1 MNPSDIHRDLGRMEG
16 RLDAVEDR
24 LSEMKA
30 VLERI
35 DERLAKI
42 ESAEAQRKG
51 GLATLIAASSVI
63 SLIAGW
69 VIEHFGSDHHDQH
82 SQNADEPGRI
92 GIFARTD

>member
-69 VIEHFGSDHHDQH
+69 VIEHFWK
-82 SQNADEPGRI
+82 
-92 GIFARTD
+92 

>member
-1 MNPSDIHRDLGRMEG
+1 MMTPSDIHRDLGRMEG

-69 VIEHFGSDHHDQH
+69 VIEHFWK
-82 SQNADEPGRI
+82 
-92 GIFARTD
+92 

>member
-42 ESAEAQRKG
+42 ESA
-51 GLATLIAASSVI
+51 
-63 SLIAGW
+63 
-69 VIEHFGSDHHDQH
+69 
-82 SQNADEPGRI
+82 
-92 GIFARTD
+92 ARTSAVAPGSSWWRWGASCRPWRLARRAFLEVTTMIDIRKTQSALGQGL